1 MKRLLLILIL
11 TFSFQ
16 IFAKAADIR
25 DFQIEGMSIGDSL
38 LEFYSK
44 KKIINKI
51 NSYEDKGYI
60 YNSRDYYSLT
70 FYDSVKFKS
79 YDAVQFHF
87 KDNENKYKI
96 YSISGIKYYKSNIND
111 CDIDMKTIEKE
122 FDSLFLDTNKKKY
135 TKRKH
140 AYDKTGKST
149 TNDLFYNFSNKD
161 YASITCYNW
170 SKDINIED
178 QMNVSLTSDLFDTF
192 INTKAYN

>member
-70 FYDSVKFKS
+70 FYDSVKFKN

-87 KDNENKYKI
+87 KDNDNKYKI

-178 QMNVSLTSDLFDTF
+178 QMNVSLTSDLFDNF
-192 INTKAYN
+192 INTKAYK

>member
-70 FYDSVKFKS
+70 FYDSVKFKN

-87 KDNENKYKI
+87 KDNDNKYKI

>member
-1 MKRLLLILIL
+1 MNRLLLILIL
-11 TFSFQ
+11 TLSFQ
-16 IFAKAADIR
+16 SFSRADDIR
-25 DFQIEGMSIGDSL
+25 DFEIEGMSIGDSL

-70 FYDSVKFKS
+70 FYDSVKFKN

-87 KDNENKYKI
+87 KDNDNKYKI

-149 TNDLFYNFSNKD
+149 TNDLFYNFSSKD

>member
-70 FYDSVKFKS
+70 FYDSVKFKN

-87 KDNENKYKI
+87 KDNDNKYKI

-178 QMNVSLTSDLFDTF
+178 QMNVSLTSDLFDNF
-192 INTKAYN
+192 INTKVYK

>member
-1 MKRLLLILIL
+1 SEKVFNMNRLLLILIL
-11 TFSFQ
+11 TLSFQ
-16 IFAKAADIR
+16 SFSRADDIR
-25 DFQIEGMSIGDSL
+25 DFEIEGMSIGDSL

-70 FYDSVKFKS
+70 FYDSVNFKN

-87 KDNENKYKI
+87 KDNDNKYKI

-178 QMNVSLTSDLFDTF
+178 QMNVSLTSDLFD
-192 INTKAYN
+192 

>member
-1 MKRLLLILIL
+1 MKRLLLILVL
-11 TFSFQ
+11 TLSFQ
-16 IFAKAADIR
+16 SVAKSDDIR
-25 DFQIEGMSIGDSL
+25 DFEIEGMGIGDSL

-51 NSYEDKGYI
+51 NSYENKGYI

-70 FYDSVKFKS
+70 FYDSVKFKN

-87 KDNENKYKI
+87 KDNDNKYKI

-178 QMNVSLTSDLFDTF
+178 QMNVSLTSDLFDNF
-192 INTKAYN
+192 INTKAYK